1 MVRGAWFHPS
11 GFTLLEV
18 IVVMVILGLIVGM
31 SGLAFVSL
39 RAPREADRM
48 RDLRH
53 AREEAIRAGRP
64 VAVGG
69 NQTPRTTLTLFLP
82 DGRGI
87 GSAVDPLTG
96 APIDAAR

>member
-18 IVVMVILGLIVGM
+18 MVVMVILGLIVGM

-39 RAPREADRM
+39 RAPREADHV
-48 RDLRH
+48 RDLRR
-53 AREEAIRAGRP
+53 AWEEAIRTGRP
-64 VAVGG
+64 VTVSG
-69 NQTPRTTLTLFLP
+69 NQAPRTTPTLFLP

-96 APIDAAR
+96 APVDSAR